1 MSRATTASVAAAV
14 LMLVVLALLAPWAVP
29 GSIAAALDAVTGL
42 LGLGTLAAFAALLA
56 LGMAIWQPQAP
67 MGPPPMPGGEG
78 GADGPPRLGADLDA
92 RLETI
97 VAAEG
102 RVTDAE
108 TGVREELRTLAVE
121 VYRQTEGCDLA
132 TAERAVETGAWT
144 EDPTAASFV
153 GGEDAPETP
162 LRVWFWDVLRSEG
175 VFYGQVQRTLAAIDA
190 RRTGADGDAESPRP
204 TDAEVAEP

>member
-1 MSRATTASVAAAV
+1 MSRATTPSLAAAV
-14 LMLVVLALLAPWAVP
+14 LALVVLALLVPWAVP
-29 GSIAAALDAVTGL
+29 GSVAAALDAVTGL
-42 LGLGTLAAFAALLA
+42 LGLGTLAAFAVLLA

-67 MGPPPMPGGEG
+67 MAPPPMPRGEAGGD
-78 GADGPPRLGADLDA
+78 ASPRLGADLDA
-92 RLETI
+92 RLGTI

-108 TGVREELRTLAVE
+108 TGVREELRALAVE
-121 VYRQTEGCDLA
+121 VYRQTEGCDRA

-144 EDPTAASFV
+144 DDPAAASFV
-153 GGEDAPETP
+153 GGDEAPETP

-175 VFYGQVQRTLAAIDA
+175 VFYGQVQRTLSAIEA
-190 RRTGADGDAESPRP
+190 RRAGADGDAESPRA